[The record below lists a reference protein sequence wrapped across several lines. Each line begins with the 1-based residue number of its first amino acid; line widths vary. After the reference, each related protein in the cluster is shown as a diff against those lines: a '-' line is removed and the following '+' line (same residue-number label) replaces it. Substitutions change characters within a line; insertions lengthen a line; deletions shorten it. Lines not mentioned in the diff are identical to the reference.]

1 MIEGRMYQLK
11 VLAYLTILWVGS
23 AAADSPF
30 TSAPAPNLNEVLNG
44 FHNDDANTVR
54 MGVLR
59 DLGETIGFRAG
70 MAWEAQNIAN
80 ALRERETDLDRIFQ
94 FGPLMTTDSS
104 LPPVIVEAIDVAS
117 VSKDQFRTATKVYN
131 IVKQEEFVAVPPTWR
146 DYLFTGLLQ
155 APDIVYPGEDA
166 KPKNSAEKKAWDEA
180 VKKGWT
186 DGSQQADQIREENF
200 NRLVRDYTGML
211 RFSALVKQGMISR
224 TQISSKVNSV
234 SPESSKDTLMIG
246 EKNRSI
252 MKKAEFETNPS
263 KWTPVITKSPD
274 VKNNTYQYGGR

>member
-1 MIEGRMYQLK
+1 MYQLK

-44 FHNDDANTVR
+44 FQNDDANTVR

-80 ALRERETDLDRIFQ
+80 ALRERENDLDRIFQ

-104 LPPVIVEAIDVAS
+104 LPPVIVEAVDVTS

-180 VKKGWT
+180 VKKGWA
-186 DGSQQADQIREENF
+186 DGSQQADQISQENF

-224 TQISSKVNSV
+224 TQISS
-234 SPESSKDTLMIG
+234 
-246 EKNRSI
+246 
-252 MKKAEFETNPS
+252 
-263 KWTPVITKSPD
+263 
-274 VKNNTYQYGGR
+274 